1 MNASSE
7 NGPGT
12 GGHASSGLGGLERYA
27 GYGLALALAV
37 VVGGWAGLA
46 LDRWLGTAPLLTLLG
61 GFAGAGA
68 GTYTVYQRLV
78 AAPRRRPEQEKA
90 P

>member
-7 NGPGT
+7 NRPGA
-12 GGHASSGLGGLERYA
+12 GGRASLGLGGLERYA
-27 GYGLALALAV
+27 GYGLALALAAV
-37 VVGGWAGLA
+37 GGGWAGLA

-68 GTYTVYQRLV
+68 GTYAVCRRLV
-78 AAPRRRPEQEKA
+78 GAPRRRPEQEEA

>member
-7 NGPGT
+7 NGSGA
-12 GGHASSGLGGLERYA
+12 GGRAPSGLGGLERYA

-46 LDRWLGTAPLLTLLG
+46 LDRWLGTTPLLLFLG

-68 GTYTVYQRLV
+68 GTFTVYQRLV
-78 AAPRRRPEQEKA
+78 AAPRKRLEEERA

>member
-1 MNASSE
+1 MRVSSE
-7 NGPGT
+7 NGPGAR
-12 GGHASSGLGGLERYA
+12 GRASSGLGGLERYA

-37 VVGGWAGLA
+37 VGGGWAGLA
-46 LDRWLGTAPLLTLLG
+46 LDRWLGTSPALLLFG

-78 AAPRRRPEQEKA
+78 VEPRKPPEEESS